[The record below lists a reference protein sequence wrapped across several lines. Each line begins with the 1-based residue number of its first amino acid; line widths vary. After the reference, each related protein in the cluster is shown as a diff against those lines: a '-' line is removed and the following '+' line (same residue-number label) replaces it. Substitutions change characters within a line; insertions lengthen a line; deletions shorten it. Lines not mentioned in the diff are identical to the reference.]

1 MSRRVRVITV
11 ALAALCCQA
20 CNTAF
25 LAHLHRGIGDAASPE
40 ETIDHCLSSLGF
52 EDESQ
57 DELSAASIRKE
68 PELVAVWSTPP
79 GSAWSSTSQTVASI
93 RQHQDRWTV
102 AFISRSSSVSAE
114 ALSTAFSNCVPTHD
128 PAIGIEVESQ
138 WFLDLR

>member
-1 MSRRVRVITV
+1 MLRRARAITV
-11 ALAALCCQA
+11 ALTALCCQA

-25 LAHLHRGIGDAASPE
+25 LAHLPRAAEDAAFPE

-57 DELSAASIRKE
+57 DELSAVSIRKE

-79 GSAWSSTSQTVASI
+79 GSVWSSTSQTVASV

-114 ALSTAFSNCVPTHD
+114 ALAKAFSNCVPTHD

-138 WFLDLR
+138 WFFDLR